1 MSIFKRGKKLT
12 VPELKE
18 DELGPGRRLGTKD
31 EDAIPSESSNDK
43 DKVDTKSDEDDD
55 VVEVEPSH
63 VHVATLDEP
72 QLHNAGKK
80 IVKKKITGTR
90 SEAKTLY
97 EGMYLSLQLTFR
109 LYPTS
114 TQSNTCLLLYLSYV
128 ALERNLS
135 CSDLL
140 QAPENV
146 AAASIG

>member
-1 MSIFKRGKKLT
+1 MSIFKRGKKLS

-31 EDAIPSESSNDK
+31 EDAVPSESSNDK

-72 QLHNAGKK
+72 QPHNAGKK

-97 EGMYLSLQLTFR
+97 EGMYLSLQPTFW

-114 TQSNTCLLLYLSYV
+114 TQSNTCYYYAFLILHS
-128 ALERNLS
+128 NK
-135 CSDLL
+135 
-140 QAPENV
+140 
-146 AAASIG
+146 I

>member
-63 VHVATLDEP
+63 VHVAALDEP

-114 TQSNTCLLLYLSYV
+114 TQSNICLLLYPTLPFLCCTRTKSEP
-128 ALERNLS
+128 L
-135 CSDLL
+135 
-140 QAPENV
+140 
-146 AAASIG
+146 